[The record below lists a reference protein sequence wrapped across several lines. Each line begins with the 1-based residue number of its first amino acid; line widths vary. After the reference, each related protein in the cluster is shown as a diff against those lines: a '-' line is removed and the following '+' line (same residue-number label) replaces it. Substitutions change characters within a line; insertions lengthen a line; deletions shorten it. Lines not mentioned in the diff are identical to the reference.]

1 MSISEPNYRILLSS
15 SFLAKSVEQFEK
27 KSKSEEKTFVSALLQ
42 ELLAA
47 C

>member
-27 KSKSEEKTFVSALLQ
+27 KSMKKKHLLVLYSKSS
-42 ELLAA
+42 
-47 C
+47 